1 MELER
6 KAEDIIDEIDSNPTL
21 REFNSKLQ
29 IELYDIYRDEFKLK
43 LLNIVS
49 TKLQKKLNKH
59 QSDGSCKR
67 TYPNGECPDERTIN
81 DAFEY
86 LEQEYDKI
94 VNDINIYGT
103 LNRYNAHVFGD
114 QFTIEQKNEILS
126 GIDCLISGQINLAEG
141 QKELY
146 EILENLVM
154 DMKTGF
160 LELKEL
166 IHVLNKKSW
175 TDNLKGQ
182 VWSSIIGLGISTD
195 NAQSLLES
203 IEKSIGVFQ

>member
-6 KAEDIIDEIDSNPTL
+6 KAEDIIDEIDSNTTL

-29 IELYDIYRDEFKLK
+29 SELYDIYRDEFKLK

-67 TYPNGECPDERTIN
+67 TYPNGGCPDERKIN

-114 QFTIEQKNEILS
+114 QFTIEKKEVIRDNIDEIVMQGYVL
-126 GIDCLISGQINLAEG
+126 LAEG
-141 QKELY
+141 QYDLSEQ
-146 EILENLVM
+146 
-154 DMKTGF
+154 MKAGF
-160 LELKEL
+160 IELKEL
-166 IHVLNKKSW
+166 LNVQNKDNWTKLLRGEVL
-175 TDNLKGQ
+175 
-182 VWSSIIGLGISTD
+182 SSIIGLGVNVE

-203 IEKSIGVFQ
+203 IEKAIGVAS